1 MSWSS
6 LQLGYVDENVAGT
19 EQCGDVMGM
28 NDRLVEFKAFEQ
40 GGSQE
45 SIVTFCFVGIHTH
58 TVGILISTLRHT
70 TTLQVLVAV

>member
-40 GGSQE
+40 GGGS
-45 SIVTFCFVGIHTH
+45 
-58 TVGILISTLRHT
+58 RK
-70 TTLQVLVAV
+70 VL